1 VISFFCE
8 LGIQSPHE
16 SSSSIPLN
24 FFVSVLMV
32 WILLCGFVG
41 FAKSELIFFMCS

>member
-1 VISFFCE
+1 VISVFCE

-24 FFVSVLMV
+24 FFVSALMV
-32 WILLCGFVG
+32 WILLVVLLG
-41 FAKSELIFFMCS
+41 LQNLN